1 VGRASSEKWSL
12 RVRMMVV
19 SRIKYYKNIST
30 PRHPAWFL
38 YYRSTVFPTQT
49 FRDLLLRTHNLTTS
63 SRKMRDNTQFLD
75 SDTYN
80 DTNRAIAMYM
90 RSH

>member
-1 VGRASSEKWSL
+1 
-12 RVRMMVV
+12 MMVV

-49 FRDLLLRTHNLTTS
+49 FRDLLVILQKALQVAYKVLGTGKTAPGQKATVQH
-63 SRKMRDNTQFLD
+63 
-75 SDTYN
+75 
-80 DTNRAIAMYM
+80 AEE
-90 RSH
+90 

>member
-1 VGRASSEKWSL
+1 
-12 RVRMMVV
+12 MMVV

-49 FRDLLLRTHNLTTS
+49 FRDLLLYHLNSQLP
-63 SRKMRDNTQFLD
+63 KGGVGKL
-75 SDTYN
+75 YN
-80 DTNRAIAMYM
+80 QAVFF
-90 RSH
+90 

>member
-1 VGRASSEKWSL
+1 
-12 RVRMMVV
+12 MVV

-49 FRDLLLRTHNLTTS
+49 FRDLLIIHYRYKRIYIQEFFTHAAYDRWTRTH
-63 SRKMRDNTQFLD
+63 QQG
-75 SDTYN
+75 
-80 DTNRAIAMYM
+80 
-90 RSH
+90 